1 MHIAFPSVVLRNG
14 LEIEMDEGL
23 NLGGLVNSI
32 NESVSN
38 VTYAGKVGV
47 CAVGTLLNFPQGALN
62 VATQIF
68 DSLASVAADVM
79 ETITDAIAGQI
90 EAILYDTIGSVFTV
104 LEAVLSLLQSITSIF
119 NTIGKI
125 VSQFTKIG
133 ELNLKDLYDQQAC
146 EGILASIAAC
156 YLNKLIGPKI
166 DEFEQEALKSIREV
180 GSDLHER
187 IAKNF
192 DDIDEVR
199 YYMNQETKMLNK
211 ANTQLKGLT
220 NLF

>member
-1 MHIAFPSVVLRNG
+1 MHIAFPSVVLKNG
-14 LEIEMDEGL
+14 IGVEMDEGL
-23 NLGGLVNSI
+23 NLAGLVNSV
-32 NESVSN
+32 NESVAN

-47 CAVGTLLNFPQGALN
+47 CAIGTLLNPASALN
-62 VATQIF
+62 VITSVF
-68 DSLASVAADVM
+68 DSIASVAADVM

-104 LEAVLSLLQSITSIF
+104 LEAVLSLLQSIVSIF

>member
-1 MHIAFPSVVLRNG
+1 MHIAFPSVVLKNG
-14 LEIEMDEGL
+14 IGVEMDEGL
-23 NLGGLVNSI
+23 NLAGLVNSV
-32 NESVSN
+32 NESVAN

-47 CAVGTLLNFPQGALN
+47 CAIGTLLNPASALN
-62 VATQIF
+62 VITSVF
-68 DSLASVAADVM
+68 DSIASVAADVM

-104 LEAVLSLLQSITSIF
+104 LEAVLSLLQSIVSIF

-166 DEFEQEALKSIREV
+166 DEFEKQAPKSIREV

>member
-1 MHIAFPSVVLRNG
+1 MHIAFPSVVLKNG
-14 LEIEMDEGL
+14 IGVEMDEGL
-23 NLGGLVNSI
+23 NLAGLVNSV
-32 NESVSN
+32 NESVAN

-47 CAVGTLLNFPQGALN
+47 CAIGTLLNPASALN
-62 VATQIF
+62 VITSVF
-68 DSLASVAADVM
+68 DSIASVAADVM

-104 LEAVLSLLQSITSIF
+104 LEAVLSLLQSIVSIF

-166 DEFEQEALKSIREV
+166 DEFEEEALRSVREV